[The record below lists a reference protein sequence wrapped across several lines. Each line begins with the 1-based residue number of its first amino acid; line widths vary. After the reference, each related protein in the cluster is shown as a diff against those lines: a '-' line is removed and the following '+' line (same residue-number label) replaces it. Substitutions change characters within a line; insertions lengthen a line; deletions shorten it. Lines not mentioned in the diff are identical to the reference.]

1 MKKTNLMLA
10 IILLS
15 AIAVFPF
22 LKKEINHENINITI
36 SENEKE
42 LSILAKFPDDKTRKV
57 QKLLDNQLNQAIFT
71 NAEFD
76 ATVTLDGKSSFY
88 IKSTIGRLKIEFDK
102 RKNTT
107 ESYRKMKLLGEELKG
122 VLVDKK

>member
-107 ESYRKMKLLGEELKG
+107 ESYRNMKQLGEELKG
-122 VLVDKK
+122 VLTDKK